1 MTSFPVHGMSQC
13 RNTLCLHRNTH
24 LMGCCCSTDDDVP
37 SAPDSTVRTYG
48 GQQAFGGMGH
58 ALGGRGVDS
67 TSGIDARN
75 AAAAAA
81 IEREHVKVGAGA
93 SERDRK
99 LAERRQKDDLIGKIN
114 AYYSQLHKDPPIGLA
129 ASTVEQLRKHLDH
142 VKREAGKHSTA
153 SAITVTL

>member
-1 MTSFPVHGMSQC
+1 
-13 RNTLCLHRNTH
+13 
-24 LMGCCCSTDDDVP
+24 MGCCCSSDDDVP
-37 SAPDSTVRTYG
+37 AAIDGTTRSYG
-48 GQQAFGGMGH
+48 GQQAFGGTGH

-67 TSGIDARN
+67 NSGIDARN

-93 SERDRK
+93 SDRDRK

-142 VKREAGKHSTA
+142 VKREAGKYSKA
-153 SAITVTL
+153 SSAVVSM